1 MQRVSSLGA
10 VVFLVLSVA
19 VATQENNLID
29 GVFFAGPLNLSH
41 NPENTLPF
49 GTRQAL
55 DAEGNV
61 NVVWADS
68 SCADTYPYAC
78 TSHLFFRRSVNGGAT
93 FSAPKDISRHFNGE
107 AAFAPQI
114 AVDPGGIISVVWE
127 DDAAGGWE
135 IFYSRSVDGGVRFS
149 VPKVISNYAGAAVDP
164 QLVVDRLGRIS
175 VVWQTQ
181 GANSSDWNVWFTRS
195 VDLGR
200 TFSDPHALCDSA
212 EICNWPKIAVEPGGG
227 IDVVWAQAL
236 CADCEY
242 DVLFSRSSATRTGFS
257 APQNLS
263 ASAEP
268 LVTTPEL
275 VVDGR
280 GNIQVVWSKGY
291 FTPGP
296 VNVFLSRS
304 SDRGRTFVSRSLS
317 RNQGRS
323 YFPEMGVDADGNINV
338 FWLDDLLGGIF
349 FSRSVDG
356 GTVFSTPKAVSTAPG
371 SFSAIYRYV
380 AVESRGNLNLVWE
393 DGATGSIFFRRSTDG
408 GATFSRPQ
416 DIANSSSAFF
426 PQIAADASGNI
437 NVLWF
442 DEITGIPEILF
453 ARGVT
458 IDSLRN
464 DVASL
469 PESAFKS
476 KSVRAAMPHAL
487 ADVEESL
494 ARGDTSSAVSQLE
507 YLRRRLDGCGTSAGG
522 NDWIVDCAA
531 QVKIRRSIDII
542 RADLRGAPSQ

>member
-1 MQRVSSLGA
+1 MRRVSSLGS
-10 VVFLVLSVA
+10 VVFLGLSVA
-19 VATQENNLID
+19 VATQENNLD
-29 GVFFAGPLNLSH
+29 RAFFAGPLNLSH
-41 NPENTLPF
+41 NPTNTLPF
-49 GTRQAL
+49 GTRLAL
-55 DAEGNV
+55 DAEGNL

-78 TSHLFFRRSVNGGAT
+78 TSHLFFRRSVNGGTT
-93 FSAPKDISRHFNGE
+93 FSAPKDISRHSNGE
-107 AAFAPQI
+107 AVFAPQI
-114 AVDPGGIISVVWE
+114 AVDRRGIISVVWE

-135 IFYSRSVDGGVRFS
+135 IFYSRSVDGGARFS
-149 VPKVISNYAGAAVDP
+149 VPKVISNYAGAAIDP
-164 QLVVDRLGRIS
+164 QLVVDRLGRIN

-200 TFSDPHALCDSA
+200 TFSDPQALCDSA
-212 EICNWPKIAVEPGGG
+212 EICNSPKIAVEPGGG
-227 IDVVWAQAL
+227 VDVVWAQAL

-242 DVLFSRSSATRTGFS
+242 DVFFSRSSDIGAGFS
-257 APQNLS
+257 TPQNLS

-317 RNQGRS
+317 RDQGRS

-338 FWLDDLLGGIF
+338 FWLDDVLGGIF

-356 GTVFSTPKAVSTAPG
+356 GTRFSTPKRVSSAPR

-393 DGATGSIFFRRSTDG
+393 DGATGSLFFRRSTDG

-442 DEITGIPEILF
+442 DEATGSLDILF

-464 DVASL
+464 DIASL
-469 PESAFKS
+469 PESALKS
-476 KSVRAAMPHAL
+476 RSVRAAMLNEL
-487 ADVEESL
+487 ADAAQFL
-494 ARGDTSSAVSQLE
+494 ARGDSASAIDQLE
-507 YLRRRLDGCGTSAGG
+507 RLRRHLDGCGTSPGN
-522 NDWIVDCAA
+522 NDWIIDCTA
-531 QVKIRRSIDII
+531 QFKIRGSIDII
-542 RADLRGAPSQ
+542 RANLRFS